1 MVKSALI
8 QGQEIVRSLRSVKC
22 TAGLRE
28 FSWEA
33 RHQMI
38 VAPGMVRG
46 KAGRMTNVRRRW
58 AADVTNISAVAEPG
72 QAISRGK

>member
-33 RHQMI
+33 PRHL
-38 VAPGMVRG
+38 VAPGMARG
-46 KAGRMTNVRRRW
+46 KAGRMTNVRRRR
-58 AADVTNISAVAEPG
+58 AAAVTSISAVAEPG